1 MSYSA
6 SDDGP
11 LRLCASSEFATNL
24 SIKFECGMHLV
35 PVSTSSVG
43 CYNFKEALYLGV
55 SVHLHSYRLR
65 NFRRLKDAHIE
76 LADDISIFVG
86 SNNSGKTS
94 ATQAIHS
101 FIAGGRDRF
110 SLYDFSSSCW
120 KVLDDAGEIN
130 LADPIPE
137 GFSLPSMDLDLW
149 FEVAASDLYLVIP
162 LLPSTAWEGTKVGI
176 RVSLTARS
184 SIDVIRNY
192 QEAKAKGAEQ
202 IAGLSLEAQYVPWPR
217 SMTDYLQRELKSEYE
232 LRYFILDHTQ
242 FDESFRE
249 IGGYAPDELGGEPGG
264 GAILKSLIQID
275 NLGAQRHLA
284 DPNPEAGGRS
294 EDLSKCLSR
303 FYKRNLNQRQDDH
316 TALKALFDSERA
328 LNIHLDEVFKPMLY
342 RLAKLGYPGISN
354 PQLKIMSALDPAH
367 VMSQDARVHYKLG
380 DDDSAATLPD
390 SYNGLGFKNLIYMVV
405 EILDAQARWAS
416 MESRPPLHLIFV
428 EEPEAHLH
436 AQLQQVFIRNVLELM
451 KVEGD
456 DQSIFSSQMV
466 ITTHSP
472 HILYERGFKPIRYFR
487 RKKVGAE
494 QVTEVLNLSAFYQA
508 QPDDRDFL
516 ERYLKLT
523 HCDLFFSDAAI
534 LVEGNVERLLL
545 PIMIRKV
552 AKTLRS
558 ACLCIL
564 EVGGAFGHR
573 FQSLIEFLGLTALII
588 TDIDSVALVA
598 ADAAAD
604 DEEVEEFEVL
614 AEADEDAEAEVAVQA
629 QNGGLEVDANPIGG
643 VPKKKYGKAC
653 LPSEPGAATSNQT
666 LIKWLPGKLSIED
679 LSVASEAE
687 KTHELED
694 GARVRVAYQTK
705 RAVTWNGATETL
717 CGRTLEEDFGL
728 ENPEWSQ
735 AVARKLLG
743 LIVKGGVVDP
753 NALAKGL
760 HDKVSRK
767 NFDKTKFALAV
778 LTEDE
783 DAWHVPTY
791 IRDGLVWLKDEVRIE
806 LEPILA
812 DATSID
818 PEVVLEEEA

>member
-1 MSYSA
+1 M
-6 SDDGP
+6 
-11 LRLCASSEFATNL
+11 
-24 SIKFECGMHLV
+24 
-35 PVSTSSVG
+35 
-43 CYNFKEALYLGV
+43 
-55 SVHLHSYRLR
+55 HLHSYRLR

-94 ATQAIHS
+94 ATQAIHA
-101 FIAGGRDRF
+101 FVIGGKDRF

-120 KVLDDAGEIN
+120 KAFEEAGDTN
-130 LADPIPE
+130 LANPTPE
-137 GFSLPSMDLDLW
+137 GFSLPSIDLDLW

-176 RVSLTARS
+176 RVSLAAKNPLNL
-184 SIDVIRNY
+184 IQNY
-192 QEAKAKGAEQ
+192 QTAKAKGAEQ
-202 IAGLSLEAQYVPWPR
+202 AAGLPAESKYVPWPR
-217 SMTDYLQRELKSEYE
+217 SMTDYLQRELRSEFE
-232 LRYFILDHTQ
+232 LRYFILDSTQ
-242 FDESFRE
+242 FDENFRE
-249 IGGYAPDELGGEPGG
+249 INDYLPDELGGEPGG
-264 GAILKSLIQID
+264 GTILKSLIHID

-294 EDLSKCLSR
+294 EDLSKRLSR

-316 TALKALFDSERA
+316 AALRALFDSEQA
-328 LNIHLDEVFKPMLY
+328 LNDHLDGVFKPMLD
-342 RLAKLGYPGISN
+342 RLAKLGYPGVNN
-354 PQLKIMSALDPAH
+354 PRLKIMSALDPAH
-367 VMSQDARVHYKLG
+367 VMSQDARVHYQIG
-380 DDDSAATLPD
+380 EGEDIATLPD

-405 EILDAQARWAS
+405 EILDAQARWAT
-416 MESRPPLHLIFV
+416 MDNRPPLHLIFV

-436 AQLQQVFIRNVLELM
+436 AQLQQVFIRNVLELLNI
-451 KVEGD
+451 ED
-456 DQSIFSSQMV
+456 DDGSIFGSQMV

-487 RKKVGAE
+487 RKKVGKE
-494 QVTEVLNLSAFYQA
+494 QLTEVLNLSAFYQT

-545 PIMIRKV
+545 PVMIRKV

-573 FQSLIEFLGLTALII
+573 FQSLIEFLGLTTLII

-598 ADAAAD
+598 PAAD
-604 DEEVEEFEVL
+604 DAVDAADVDDEIEEFEVPASVEEGIEGGIEGAVAGDVGGEAQDEEQDPAAEPL
-614 AEADEDAEAEVAVQA
+614 APA
-629 QNGGLEVDANPIGG
+629 
-643 VPKKKYGKAC
+643 PKKKYGKAC
-653 LPSEPGAATSNQT
+653 LPQEPDAATSNQT
-666 LIKWLPGKLSIED
+666 LIKWLPGMLTIED
-679 LSVASEAE
+679 LRNASDAD

-694 GARVRVAYQTK
+694 DAKVRVAYQTE
-705 RAVTWNGATETL
+705 RDVTWNGTTETL

-728 ENPEWSQ
+728 ENPGWSQ
-735 AVARKLLG
+735 AEERKHIG
-743 LIVKGGVVDP
+743 LVVKGGAADP
-753 NALAKGL
+753 IALARGL
-760 HDKVSRK
+760 NQRVSRK
-767 NFDKTKFALAV
+767 SFDKTKFALAV

-783 DAWHVPTY
+783 DAWEVPAY

-806 LEPILA
+806 LETALPEAVLA
-812 DATSID
+812 AEDAMIGG
-818 PEVVLEEEA
+818 EHE

>member
-1 MSYSA
+1 M
-6 SDDGP
+6 
-11 LRLCASSEFATNL
+11 
-24 SIKFECGMHLV
+24 
-35 PVSTSSVG
+35 
-43 CYNFKEALYLGV
+43 
-55 SVHLHSYRLR
+55 HLHSYRLR

-94 ATQAIHS
+94 ATQAIHA
-101 FIAGGRDRF
+101 FVIGGKDRF

-120 KVLDDAGEIN
+120 KAFEEAGDTN
-130 LADPIPE
+130 LANPTPE
-137 GFSLPSMDLDLW
+137 GFSLPSIDLDLW

-176 RVSLTARS
+176 RVSLAAKNPLNL
-184 SIDVIRNY
+184 IQNY
-192 QEAKAKGAEQ
+192 QTAKAKGAEQ
-202 IAGLSLEAQYVPWPR
+202 AAGLPAESKYVPWPR
-217 SMTDYLQRELKSEYE
+217 SMTDYLQRELRSEFE
-232 LRYFILDHTQ
+232 LRYFILDSTQ
-242 FDESFRE
+242 FDENFRE
-249 IGGYAPDELGGEPGG
+249 INDYLPDELGGEPGG
-264 GAILKSLIQID
+264 GTILKSLIHID

-294 EDLSKCLSR
+294 EDLSKRLSR

-316 TALKALFDSERA
+316 AALRALFDSEQA
-328 LNIHLDEVFKPMLY
+328 LNDHLDGVFKPMLD
-342 RLAKLGYPGISN
+342 RLAKLGYPGVNN
-354 PQLKIMSALDPAH
+354 PRLKIMSALDPAH
-367 VMSQDARVHYKLG
+367 VMSQDARVHYQIG
-380 DDDSAATLPD
+380 EGEDIATLPD

-405 EILDAQARWAS
+405 EILDAQARWAT
-416 MESRPPLHLIFV
+416 MDNRPPLHLIFV

-436 AQLQQVFIRNVLELM
+436 AQLQQVFIRNVLELLNI
-451 KVEGD
+451 ED
-456 DQSIFSSQMV
+456 DDGSIFGSQMV

-487 RKKVGAE
+487 RKKVGKE
-494 QVTEVLNLSAFYQA
+494 QLTEVLNLSAFYQT

-545 PIMIRKV
+545 PVMIRKV

-573 FQSLIEFLGLTALII
+573 FQSLIEFLGLTTLII

-598 ADAAAD
+598 PAAD
-604 DEEVEEFEVL
+604 DAVDAADVDDEIEEFEVPANVEEGIEGGIEGAVAGDVGGEAQDEEQDPAAEPL
-614 AEADEDAEAEVAVQA
+614 APA
-629 QNGGLEVDANPIGG
+629 
-643 VPKKKYGKAC
+643 PKKKYGKAC
-653 LPSEPGAATSNQT
+653 LPQEPDAATSNQT
-666 LIKWLPGKLSIED
+666 LIKWLPGMLTIED
-679 LSVASEAE
+679 LRNASDAD

-694 GARVRVAYQTK
+694 DAKVRVAYQTE
-705 RAVTWNGATETL
+705 RDVTWNGTTETL

-728 ENPEWSQ
+728 ENPGWSQ
-735 AVARKLLG
+735 AEERKHIG
-743 LIVKGGVVDP
+743 LVVKGGAADP
-753 NALAKGL
+753 IALARGL
-760 HDKVSRK
+760 NQRVSRK
-767 NFDKTKFALAV
+767 SFDKTKFALAV

-783 DAWHVPTY
+783 DAWEVPAY

-806 LEPILA
+806 LETALPEAVLA
-812 DATSID
+812 AEDAMIGG
-818 PEVVLEEEA
+818 EHE